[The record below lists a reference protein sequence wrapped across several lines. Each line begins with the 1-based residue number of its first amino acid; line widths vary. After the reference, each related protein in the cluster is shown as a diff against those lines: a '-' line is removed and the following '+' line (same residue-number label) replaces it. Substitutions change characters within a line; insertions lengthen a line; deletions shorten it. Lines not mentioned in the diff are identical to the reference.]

1 MIGMEARVVRRA
13 RAAAGVGREMMMR
26 RKERRGEKE
35 CRGRGEMEERVVC
48 SVAREGGEKM
58 RGLERFC
65 GGAVSLSGGFVGG
78 EMGRGVS
85 TVIMR
90 VFEGGEGCVSEGRV
104 ERSRERGVGVLCVG
118 GLAEG
123 EVGGEVWGAGM
134 VAVGEGSFWDLEDGM
149 CGDNCHR

>member
-1 MIGMEARVVRRA
+1 MMGMEARVVRRA

-48 SVAREGGEKM
+48 RVEREGGEKM

-65 GGAVSLSGGFVGG
+65 WGVRLVGTFLWGGGGGT
-78 EMGRGVS
+78 

-90 VFEGGEGCVSEGRV
+90 VFEGGEGCVRGGKI

-134 VAVGEGSFWDLEDGM
+134 AAVGGKI
-149 CGDNCHR
+149 NCVGAIVIE